1 MNRRM
6 IKVCEAWSLEDL
18 VDMRDE
24 DMEALLEFYEPGTVP
39 RLRDLRFEEELELAP
54 FDGSFGFYV

>member
-1 MNRRM
+1 M

-18 VDMRDE
+18 VDMRDA
-24 DMEALLEFYEPGTVP
+24 DMEALLGFYEPGTVP
-39 RLRDLRFEEELELAP
+39 SLRDLRFEKELELTP